1 MSWTEYCPHP
11 AASIFTRFRPTRLL
25 KGQLISCLYLF
36 IKCFYTA
43 NILLQ
48 FSLLNAAL
56 KSDEYLFYGFQVI
69 SDLFEG
75 KAWTKVTLCDFEVRY
90 LANLNRYTVQCA
102 LLINIINEK
111 VFTFFWLW
119 YCLLLCITT
128 CSTLF
133 WLTNILLHAAKVD
146 YILRFMQIAENSCQ
160 FNNPNIQSSPFPQR
174 ARIAEEEG
182 DYLIEGGG
190 HSFVPFRVPNQHGI
204 DKFVDD
210 FLKSDGLFILRMIA
224 NHAGEL
230 AVVGIVKHLW
240 K

>member
-1 MSWTEYCPHP
+1 MIINYSKN
-11 AASIFTRFRPTRLL
+11 L
-25 KGQLISCLYLF
+25 KKYKKKIKKDQLSR
-36 IKCFYTA
+36 
-43 NILLQ
+43 
-48 FSLLNAAL
+48 
-56 KSDEYLFYGFQVI
+56 
-69 SDLFEG
+69 
-75 KAWTKVTLCDFEVRY
+75 VTLCDFEVRY

-160 FNNPNIQSSPFPQR
+160 FINPNIQSTPFPQR
-174 ARIAEEEG
+174 TRIAEEEG